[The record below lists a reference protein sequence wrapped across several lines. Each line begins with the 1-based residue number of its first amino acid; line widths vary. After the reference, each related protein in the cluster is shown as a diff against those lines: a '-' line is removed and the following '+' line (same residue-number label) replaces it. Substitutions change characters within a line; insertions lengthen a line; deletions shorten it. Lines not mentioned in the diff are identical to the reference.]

1 MSLILSAGLEAERL
15 WKRGA
20 RAVRNAEPAKIGS
33 IAVEAALRA
42 IGAPNVP
49 GRGAGFFP
57 RFPIKKWVSC
67 NPNTRD
73 ERSHVA
79 STRRRRPPQRAG
91 QPLAFQR
98 MDADPRPDIR
108 PVAVDL
114 AGWPALADIAER
126 PRLT

>member
-1 MSLILSAGLEAERL
+1 MLKLSVPCLLVIVGMSLILSAGLEAERL

-33 IAVEAALRA
+33 IAVEAVLRA
-42 IGAPNVP
+42 IGAANVP

-79 STRRRRPPQRAG
+79 STCSRRPPQGAG
-91 QPLAFQR
+91 HCEKCGAGGG
-98 MDADPRPDIR
+98 
-108 PVAVDL
+108 VATTVSE
-114 AGWPALADIAER
+114 A
-126 PRLT
+126 